1 MRSDPGDRKA
11 RTFLFELLCFAGD
24 YDRAESQLDV
34 LARESEDAQMGGWL
48 YRAALEAERTRL
60 EMFEEDDLPTSGG
73 PDPVSGTINGEAFDE
88 LVDADPRIGAR
99 LEVFAS
105 GQYMWIPLRHVQSL
119 RMKEPSRLRDL
130 KWAPASVQTGP
141 GFQEMEL
148 GDVLLPA
155 TTPLAWQHPDDD
167 VRLGRV
173 ADWEEL
179 DGDEVAPVGSKLLI
193 VDDEPF
199 PFLEIRELEVD
210 GEPSDDTD

>member
-34 LARESEDAQMGGWL
+34 LSRESEDAQMGGWL

-73 PDPVSGTINGEAFDE
+73 PDPVSGTINGEPFDE

-105 GQYMWIPLRHVQSL
+105 GQYMWIPLRHVRSL

-179 DGDEVAPVGSKLLI
+179 EGDEVAPVGSKLLI